1 MTKQT
6 KSKEKKPEKK
16 KPTIWA
22 LYELEDDAHVGTA
35 KVQAIQNIELD
46 FPTVSEALKAL
57 TPEKVK
63 EWGIEGKFHIAR
75 LWGPFE
81 VVEEKKV
88 KIKRPK

>member
-6 KSKEKKPEKK
+6 TSKEKKSEKK

-22 LYELEDDAHVGTA
+22 LWTEFVEGSSATEIPALQ
-35 KVQAIQNIELD
+35 KQQLD

-63 EWGIEGKFHIAR
+63 EWGVEGKFHIAR